1 MSENEGL
8 PPKVK
13 KPAPHSKAGSPEDWE
28 AYLAGLNMPGE
39 LPRDPREVDMST
51 MAEFGKKNRPP
62 DYDPD
67 NDLYIGE
74 TEELVDE
81 DVTQCDGRI
90 GVNGAQ
96 KDPGKFEQFLKQE
109 ERRGK
114 KGR

>member
-1 MSENEGL
+1 MSENENL
-8 PPKVK
+8 PLKGKRPPLPKT
-13 KPAPHSKAGSPEDWE
+13 GSPEDWE
-28 AYLAGLNMPGE
+28 AYLTGVNMPSE

-51 MAEFGKKNRPP
+51 MAGFGKKNRPS

-74 TEELVDE
+74 TEELIDE

-90 GVNGAQ
+90 GVNGARRS
-96 KDPGKFEQFLKQE
+96 PRKFEQFLKQE

-114 KGR
+114 KRV